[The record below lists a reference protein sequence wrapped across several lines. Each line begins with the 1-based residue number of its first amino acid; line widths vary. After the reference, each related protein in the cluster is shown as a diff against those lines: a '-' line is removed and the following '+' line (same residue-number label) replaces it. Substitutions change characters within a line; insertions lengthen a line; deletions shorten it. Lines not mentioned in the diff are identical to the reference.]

1 MIEEVQSLLDRY
13 WVWLQGKSGLRQ
25 LDGSVE
31 ITTPYLDRHNDY
43 FQIYATQDSDGF
55 LLTDDGYVLADLE
68 MSGLEIEKARQH
80 PAFQAALGGLGVEV
94 NDENALQ
101 VRTSPADFALRT
113 HSLVQA
119 MLAVNN
125 LGCLVTPA
133 VPSKQRLFRK
143 DVAAWLDDSGIRYS
157 PKRKFD
163 GKSGFQHEF
172 DFVIPRS
179 ERQPVRLL
187 QVAAAADRRTVEKMA
202 FALPDVQ
209 AVLPSEP
216 QAYAILNDREKAVS
230 EKISGAVAGYGWKS
244 VLWSRRTDFHQ
255 ELAA

>member
-1 MIEEVQSLLDRY
+1 MIEEVQSLLDNY
-13 WVWLQGKSGLRQ
+13 WVWLQGKSDLRQ

-43 FQIYATQDSDGF
+43 FQIYATQDSGGF
-55 LLTDDGYVLADLE
+55 LLTDGGYVLADLE
-68 MSGLEIEKARQH
+68 MSGLEIGKAREH
-80 PAFQAALGGLGVEV
+80 PAFQAALGDLGVQV
-94 NDENALQ
+94 NDENVLQ

-119 MLAVNN
+119 MLAVND

-133 VPSKQRLFRK
+133 VPSRQRLFRK
-143 DVAAWLDDSGIRYS
+143 DVAAWLDDSGIRYW

-163 GKSGFQHEF
+163 GKSGFKHEF
-172 DFVIPRS
+172 DFVIPQS
-179 ERQPVRLL
+179 EHQPIRLL

-202 FALPDVQ
+202 FALPDVR
-209 AVLPSEP
+209 AVLPSEL
-216 QAYAILNDREKAVS
+216 QAYAILNDLEKGVS
-230 EKISGAVAGYGWKS
+230 EKISGAVADYGWKS
-244 VLWSRRTDFHQ
+244 VPWSERAEVCQ

>member
-13 WVWLQGKSGLRQ
+13 WFWLQGNSDLRQ
-25 LDGSVE
+25 LDDSVE

-43 FQIYATQDSDGF
+43 FQIYATQDRDGF

-68 MSGLEIEKARQH
+68 MSGLEIAKARQH
-80 PAFQAALGGLGVEV
+80 PAFQAALGGLDVQV
-94 NDENALQ
+94 SDENVLQ

-119 MLAVNN
+119 MLAVND

-133 VPSKQRLFRK
+133 LPSKQRLFRK
-143 DVAAWLDDSGIRYS
+143 DVTAWLDDSGIRYS

-172 DFVIPRS
+172 DFVIS
-179 ERQPVRLL
+179 ESEQQPERLL
-187 QVAAAADRRTVEKMA
+187 RVAAAPDRKTVEA
-202 FALPDVQ
+202 LVFALRD
-209 AVLPSEP
+209 LPAGHAPERR
-216 QAYAILNDREKAVS
+216 AYAILNDTEKTVP
-230 EKISGAVAGYGWKS
+230 ERVSGAVGENGWKP
-244 VLWSRRTDFHQ
+244 VPWSQRAEFRQ